1 MANESPDPGA
11 SRPIPMGT
19 GSGASL
25 FPDRPPIETLTV
37 DADTFRIIEANP
49 AARRHMGIAEGDISG
64 LSLADVVPG
73 LLPEPT
79 GLALR
84 QLRDRSR
91 EEMVMETWHRSADG
105 GRYPAEVHVTY
116 TAEPTPRY
124 VGMVLDI
131 TERRANNERTERLER
146 LRDALAEILRAITR
160 VGDRDQLYSEACR
173 IAVERGGFRMAW
185 IGLVDQATGNIVP
198 IASAGHVAGYLDVLH
213 LSMNDAGTG
222 LGMTATAVR
231 TGHPVVV
238 RDGSTDPMFAQYKD
252 EANARGYN
260 SAVALP
266 LIVEGRPIGALVVYA
281 AVVDAFGAPEVEL
294 MEGLAEDISFKLE
307 VIGREETRAAA
318 EADRDR
324 LAAVVEQ
331 AAEIVIITG
340 PAQRIV
346 YANPAFLKLSGYEA
360 GDLIGQT
367 MEYLTGKLLSS
378 DIGASIQT
386 SLGRGQ
392 AWSGKTAALNKD
404 GSHREVD
411 LSVSLRH
418 DELGRIVGST
428 IMGRDVSRERSLE
441 AQLFQSQKIEAIGRF
456 AGGIAHDFNNLLT
469 AISGYAEILRA
480 ELDPADPR
488 SEDVSEIQKASK
500 RATQL
505 TAQLLAFSRRQVL
518 QPRALDP
525 KTVIDDLAPMLQR
538 LIGEDIELVC
548 RAAPGLGPILA
559 DPGQLDT
566 VLINLALNARDAM
579 PGGGRLV
586 IEATD
591 AEIDEAFAAS
601 HVGAHVGRQV
611 MLAVSDNGTGMD
623 AATLEH
629 AFEPFFTTK
638 ATGKGTGLG
647 LSTVLGIV
655 EQSGGCV
662 FAESALGRGSAFR
675 IYLPRT
681 VAKEAEVAH
690 VAAPRARHEPPNGT
704 LLVVEDEAPVRA
716 LVHRILEDAGFRVI
730 VAVDGNDALELAGR
744 HQGRIDLLFTDV
756 VMPGMSGRELA
767 ERLLTQRPGTPVL
780 YASGYD
786 EELVAERAS
795 LDPEIQYLAKP
806 YTAAQ
811 LLDRIQTL
819 LDGGSPTG

>member
-1 MANESPDPGA
+1 
-11 SRPIPMGT
+11 
-19 GSGASL
+19 
-25 FPDRPPIETLTV
+25 
-37 DADTFRIIEANP
+37 
-49 AARRHMGIAEGDISG
+49 
-64 LSLADVVPG
+64 
-73 LLPEPT
+73 
-79 GLALR
+79 
-84 QLRDRSR
+84 
-91 EEMVMETWHRSADG
+91 
-105 GRYPAEVHVTY
+105 
-116 TAEPTPRY
+116 
-124 VGMVLDI
+124 
-131 TERRANNERTERLER
+131 
-146 LRDALAEILRAITR
+146 
-160 VGDRDQLYSEACR
+160 
-173 IAVERGGFRMAW
+173 MAW
-185 IGLVDQATGNIVP
+185 IGLLDPATGNIVP
-198 IASAGHVAGYLDVLH
+198 IASAGHVAGYLDALR
-213 LSMNDAGTG
+213 LSLSPGAA
-222 LGMTATAVR
+222 LGMTATAIR
-231 TGHPVVV
+231 TGRPVVV
-238 RDGSTDPMFAQYKD
+238 RDGRTDPMFAQYRD
-252 EANARGYN
+252 EATARGYY

-266 LIVEGRPIGALVVYA
+266 LIVEGGAIGALLVYA

-340 PAQRIV
+340 PDQRIV
-346 YANPAFLKLSGYEA
+346 YANPAFLRLAGYEV

-367 MEYLTGKLLSS
+367 PEFLRGKLLSS
-378 DIGASIQT
+378 EVGASIQAA
-386 SLGRGQ
+386 LGRGE
-392 AWSGKTAALNKD
+392 AWSGRTSALNKD
-404 GSHREVD
+404 GSHREID

-418 DELGRIVGST
+418 DEMGRIAGST
-428 IMGRDVSRERSLE
+428 IIGRDVSRERSLE

-525 KTVIDDLAPMLQR
+525 KKVIDDLAPMLQR
-538 LIGEDIELVC
+538 LIGEDVELVC
-548 RAAPGLGPILA
+548 NAAPGLGPILA

-586 IEATD
+586 IEAVD
-591 AEIDEAFAAS
+591 AEIDEGFAAS
-601 HVGAHVGRQV
+601 HVGAHVGPHV
-611 MLAVSDNGTGMD
+611 MLAVSDNGTGME

-638 ATGKGTGLG
+638 DTGKGTGLG

-655 EQSGGCV
+655 EQSGGYIS
-662 FAESALGRGSAFR
+662 AESAPGRGSAFR

-681 VAKEAEVAH
+681 VAREAEVAH
-690 VAAPRARHEPPNGT
+690 VVTPRVRHEPPNGT
-704 LLVVEDEAPVRA
+704 LLVVEDEGPVRA
-716 LVHRILEDAGFRVI
+716 LVQRVLEDAGFRVM

-767 ERLLTQRPGTPVL
+767 ERLLAQRPGTPVL

-786 EELVAERAS
+786 EEMVAERAS
-795 LDPEIQYLAKP
+795 LDPGIQYLAKP

-819 LDGGSPTG
+819 LDGDSPTG